1 MTQEEFIKELE
12 KKEYSYEIVG
22 DKIVVS
28 GDYLYLNDIRS
39 LPSNVVFVN
48 DGDVYLNSLETL
60 PSGVEFNNQGNI
72 NLKSL
77 KTLPAGVGFKNHGDI
92 NLDSLKAL
100 PVSVEFKNGRWV
112 NLKSLIGGW
121 YDNWPGNIEGIY
133 WMKLLNKMISIGL
146 FDRK

>member
-39 LPSNVVFVN
+39 LPSDVVFLN
-48 DGDVYLNSLETL
+48 DSYVYLNSLETL
-60 PSGVEFNNQGNI
+60 PSGVEFNNQGDI

-77 KTLPAGVGFKNHGDI
+77 KTLPSG
-92 NLDSLKAL
+92 
-100 PVSVEFKNGRWV
+100 VEFKNGRWV

-121 YDNWPGNIEGIY
+121 YDNWPGNIQGIH
-133 WMKLLNKMISIGL
+133 WKKLLNNMISLGL
-146 FDRK
+146 LDRK